1 MKITILGSCRQD
13 SIYNLYPVTSIR
25 NNLSYPHYTK
35 EIIEVIEFCSK
46 KKRYPTADTI
56 YIFRSAILDRKVMN
70 PNLFFKEF
78 NETDLFVL
86 EICSRKAYTYNGY
99 YVHHILSETNYGFT
113 DIQNIKVYH
122 QTDKEIEEDILKMKE
137 LLSPKPFFIIGHIC
151 TYSHGS
157 RYELI
162 QLLKKLCE
170 KYNIPFF
177 NTMEEL
183 QGYSIDSLYEKDNKL
198 IHYTQFGHTVFRQ
211 KYKEFIDKY
220 YNGKLD
226 SLQN

>member
-13 SIYNLYPVTSIR
+13 SIYDIFPVTSIR
-25 NNLSYPHYTK
+25 NNLTYPHYTK

-46 KKRYPTADTI
+46 KKTYPEVDTT
-56 YIFRSAILDRKVMN
+56 YIFRSGILDRKVMN

-99 YVHHILSETNYGFT
+99 YVHHILSEPKYEFT
-113 DIQNIKVYH
+113 DIQNIEVYH
-122 QTDKEIEEDILKMKE
+122 QTDEEIEEDILKIRE
-137 LLSPKPFFIIGHIC
+137 LLSPKPFFIVGHIC

-177 NTMEEL
+177 DTMEEL
-183 QGYSIDSLYEKDNKL
+183 KGYNTNSLYEKESKL
-198 IHYTQFGHTVFRQ
+198 SHYTQYGHSVVRE
-211 KYKEFIDKY
+211 KYKDFIDNY

-226 SLQN
+226 SVQN